1 MLKNTLNSISPLDGR
16 YATKLRDLEQH
27 FSEFALIKNRV
38 LVEINW
44 LIFMSRTKSLR
55 FIPALS
61 KNKETS
67 LLKIINE
74 FSVKDAEQIK
84 KIEAKTNHDVK
95 AVEVFIGK
103 KLESLNLKKYKEF
116 VHLFCTS
123 EDINNL
129 SYNLMLKGYID
140 NEFKE
145 INSLLLKDLKSKSK
159 KWSKLSMLS
168 FTHGQTASPTTLGK
182 EIANFH
188 ERIKYHLNLLKSL
201 NPSGKFNGAVGNYN
215 AHVITDDKVNWQS
228 LSEKFVKSL
237 GLNWSKYS
245 TQIEL
250 KDEMV
255 TIISTM
261 ENLNNVLLDLSK
273 DCWLYISKGYLK
285 QLIVAGEV
293 GSSTMPHKVNPIDFE
308 NAEGNLTIS
317 NSISSAIREKI
328 QISRLQR
335 DLSDSTTLRNLGSA
349 FGYSYLAYK
358 SLLKGFSKIEANKKQ
373 IKEDLEN
380 SWEVLA
386 EPLQTIMRKNKIA
399 NSYDLIKKIS
409 RGKPF
414 DKKIYLDIIA
424 TLDIDEKDKAKLSQL
439 TPLKYTGLAEKLAKE
454 I

>member
-16 YATKLRDLEQH
+16 YSTKLRDLEQY

-44 LIFMSRTKSLR
+44 LIFMSRTKSLS

-67 LLKIINE
+67 LIKIIDE
-74 FSVKDAEQIK
+74 FSLKDAEHIK

-95 AVEVFIGK
+95 AVEIFIGK
-103 KLESLNLKKYKEF
+103 KLESLNLKKYSEF

-129 SYNLMLKGYID
+129 SYNLMLKGYLD

-168 FTHGQTASPTTLGK
+168 FTHGQTAPPTTLGK

-188 ERIKYHLNLLKSL
+188 ERIKYHLNLIKSL

-215 AHVITDDKVNWQS
+215 AHVITDDKVNWQY
-228 LSEKFVKSL
+228 LSERFVKSL

-285 QLIVAGEV
+285 QLIVTGEV

-317 NSISSAIREKI
+317 NSISSAIRDKI

-349 FGYSYLAYK
+349 FGYSHLAYK

-386 EPLQTIMRKNKIA
+386 EPLQTIMRKNNIS

-424 TLDIDEKDKAKLSQL
+424 TLDISEKDKAKLSQL
-439 TPLKYTGLAEKLAKE
+439 TPLKYIGLAEKLAKE

>member
-38 LVEINW
+38 FVEINW

-95 AVEVFIGK
+95 AVEIFIGK
-103 KLESLNLKKYKEF
+103 KLESLNLKKYSEF

-129 SYNLMLKGYID
+129 SYNLMLKGYLD

-145 INSLLLKDLKSKSK
+145 INSLLMKDLKSKSK

-188 ERIKYHLNLLKSL
+188 ERIKYHLNLLKFL

-285 QLIVAGEV
+285 QSIVAGEV

-317 NSISSAIREKI
+317 NSISSAIRDKI

-424 TLDIDEKDKAKLSQL
+424 ALDISEKDKAKLSQL

>member
-16 YATKLRDLEQH
+16 YATKLRDLEQY

-44 LIFMSRTKSLR
+44 LIFMSRTKSLS

-67 LLKIINE
+67 LIKIIDE
-74 FSVKDAEQIK
+74 FSLKDAEHIK

-95 AVEVFIGK
+95 AVEIFIGK
-103 KLESLNLKKYKEF
+103 KLESLNLKKYSEF

-129 SYNLMLKGYID
+129 SYNLMLKGYLD

-168 FTHGQTASPTTLGK
+168 FTHGQPASPTTLGK

-215 AHVITDDKVNWQS
+215 AHVITDDKVNWQY
-228 LSEKFVKSL
+228 LSERFVKSL

-285 QLIVAGEV
+285 QLIVTGEV

-317 NSISSAIREKI
+317 NSISSAIRDKI

-349 FGYSYLAYK
+349 FGYSHLAYK

-386 EPLQTIMRKNKIA
+386 EPLQTIMRKNNIS

-424 TLDIDEKDKAKLSQL
+424 TLDISEKDKAKLSQL
-439 TPLKYTGLAEKLAKE
+439 TPLKYIGLAEKLTKE

>member
-16 YATKLRDLEQH
+16 YATKLGDLEQH

-55 FIPALS
+55 FIPPLS

-129 SYNLMLKGYID
+129 SYSLMLKGYLD
-140 NEFKE
+140 NEFKQ
-145 INSLLLKDLKSKSK
+145 INSSFLKDLKSKSK

-317 NSISSAIREKI
+317 NSISSAIRKKI

>member
-95 AVEVFIGK
+95 AVEIFIGK
-103 KLESLNLKKYKEF
+103 KLESLNLKKYSEF

-129 SYNLMLKGYID
+129 SYNLMLKGYLD

-188 ERIKYHLNLLKSL
+188 ERIKYHLNLLKFL

-285 QLIVAGEV
+285 QSIVAGEV

-317 NSISSAIREKI
+317 NSISSAIRDKI

-424 TLDIDEKDKAKLSQL
+424 TLDISEKDKAKLSQL
-439 TPLKYTGLAEKLAKE
+439 TPLKYIGLAEKLAKE

>member
-16 YATKLRDLEQH
+16 YATKLGDLERY
-27 FSEFALIKNRV
+27 FSEFALIKNRI

-44 LIFMSRTKSLR
+44 LIFMSRTKSLS
-55 FIPALS
+55 FVPTLS

-67 LLKIINE
+67 LLKIIDE
-74 FSVKDAEQIK
+74 FSLKDAEQIK

-129 SYNLMLKGYID
+129 SYNLMLKGYLD

-285 QLIVAGEV
+285 QLIIAGEV

>member
-44 LIFMSRTKSLR
+44 LIFMSRTKSLS

-67 LLKIINE
+67 LIKIIDE
-74 FSVKDAEQIK
+74 FSLKDAEQIK

-95 AVEVFIGK
+95 AVEIFIGK
-103 KLESLNLKKYKEF
+103 KLEILNLKKYSEF
-116 VHLFCTS
+116 IHLFCTS

-129 SYNLMLKGYID
+129 SYNLMLKGYLD

-228 LSEKFVKSL
+228 LSERFVKSL

-255 TIISTM
+255 TIISIM
-261 ENLNNVLLDLSK
+261 ENINNVLLDLSK

-285 QLIVAGEV
+285 QLIVTGEV

-317 NSISSAIREKI
+317 NSISSAIRDKI

-349 FGYSYLAYK
+349 FGYSHLAYK

-386 EPLQTIMRKNKIA
+386 EPLQTIMRKNNIA

-424 TLDIDEKDKAKLSQL
+424 TLDISEKDKAKLSQL

>member
-317 NSISSAIREKI
+317 NSISSAIKEKI

>member
-44 LIFMSRTKSLR
+44 LIFRSRTKVLR

-95 AVEVFIGK
+95 AVEIFIGK
-103 KLESLNLKKYKEF
+103 KLESLNLKKYSEF

-129 SYNLMLKGYID
+129 SYNLMLKGYLD

-188 ERIKYHLNLLKSL
+188 ERVKYHLNLLKFL

-285 QLIVAGEV
+285 QSIVAGEV

-317 NSISSAIREKI
+317 NSISSAIRDKI

-424 TLDIDEKDKAKLSQL
+424 ALDISEKDKAKLSQL

>member
-16 YATKLRDLEQH
+16 YATKLRDLEQY

-44 LIFMSRTKSLR
+44 LIFMSRNKSLS
-55 FIPALS
+55 FVPALS

-67 LLKIINE
+67 LLKIIDE
-74 FSVKDAEQIK
+74 FSLKDAEQIK

-129 SYNLMLKGYID
+129 SYSLMLKGYLD
-140 NEFKE
+140 NEFKQ
-145 INSLLLKDLKSKSK
+145 INSSFLKDLKSKSK

-317 NSISSAIREKI
+317 NSISSAIRDKI

-386 EPLQTIMRKNKIA
+386 EPLQTIMRKNNIS

>member
-16 YATKLRDLEQH
+16 YASKLNDLEQY

-44 LIFMSRTKSLR
+44 LIFMSQTKSLS
-55 FIPALS
+55 FVPTLS

-67 LLKIINE
+67 LLKIIDE
-74 FSVKDAEQIK
+74 FSLKDAEQIK

-129 SYNLMLKGYID
+129 SYSLMLKGYLD
-140 NEFKE
+140 NEFKQ
-145 INSLLLKDLKSKSK
+145 INSSFLKDLKSKSK

-386 EPLQTIMRKNKIA
+386 EPLQTIMRKNNIS

>member
-16 YATKLRDLEQH
+16 YATKLEDLEQY

-44 LIFMSRTKSLR
+44 LIFMSHTKSLS
-55 FIPALS
+55 FVPTLS

-67 LLKIINE
+67 LLKIIDE
-74 FSVKDAEQIK
+74 FSLKDAEQIK

-129 SYNLMLKGYID
+129 SYSLMLKGYLD
-140 NEFKE
+140 NEFKQ
-145 INSLLLKDLKSKSK
+145 INSSFLKDLKSKSK

-201 NPSGKFNGAVGNYN
+201 NPCGKFNGAVGNYN

-424 TLDIDEKDKAKLSQL
+424 TLDISEKDKAKLSQL

>member
-38 LVEINW
+38 FVEINW

-95 AVEVFIGK
+95 AVEIFIGK
-103 KLESLNLKKYKEF
+103 KLESLNLKKYSEF

-129 SYNLMLKGYID
+129 SYNLMLKGYLD

-188 ERIKYHLNLLKSL
+188 ERVKYHLNLLKFL

-285 QLIVAGEV
+285 QSIVAGEV

-317 NSISSAIREKI
+317 NSISSAIRDKI

-424 TLDIDEKDKAKLSQL
+424 ALDISEKDKAKLSQL

>member
-16 YATKLRDLEQH
+16 YATKLRDLEQY

-44 LIFMSRTKSLR
+44 LIFMSRTKTLS

-61 KNKETS
+61 KNKKTS
-67 LLKIINE
+67 LIKIIDE
-74 FSVKDAEQIK
+74 FSLKDAEHIK
-84 KIEAKTNHDVK
+84 KIETKTNHDVK
-95 AVEVFIGK
+95 AVEIFIKK
-103 KLESLNLKKYKEF
+103 KLESLNLKKYSEF

-129 SYNLMLKGYID
+129 SYNLMLKGYLG

-159 KWSKLSMLS
+159 KWSKLPMLS

-261 ENLNNVLLDLSK
+261 ENLNNVLLDISK

-285 QLIVAGEV
+285 QLIVTGEV

-308 NAEGNLTIS
+308 NAEGNLTLS
-317 NSISSAIREKI
+317 NSISSALKDKI
-328 QISRLQR
+328 QISRFQR

-349 FGYSYLAYK
+349 LGYSYLAYK

-386 EPLQTIMRKNKIA
+386 EPLQTIMRKNKVA

-424 TLDIDEKDKAKLSQL
+424 TLDISEKDKAKLSQL

>member
-16 YATKLRDLEQH
+16 YATKLRDLEQY

-44 LIFMSRTKSLR
+44 LIFMSRTKSLS

-67 LLKIINE
+67 LIKIIDE
-74 FSVKDAEQIK
+74 FSLKDAEHIK

-95 AVEVFIGK
+95 AVEIFIGK
-103 KLESLNLKKYKEF
+103 KLESLNLKKYSEF

-129 SYNLMLKGYID
+129 SYNLMLKGYLD

-182 EIANFH
+182 EIGNFH

-215 AHVITDDKVNWQS
+215 AHVITDDKVNWQY
-228 LSEKFVKSL
+228 LSERFVKSL

-285 QLIVAGEV
+285 QLIVTGEV

-317 NSISSAIREKI
+317 NSISSAIRDKI

-349 FGYSYLAYK
+349 FGYSHLAYK

-386 EPLQTIMRKNKIA
+386 EPLQTIMRKNNIS

-424 TLDIDEKDKAKLSQL
+424 TLDISEKDKAKLSQL
-439 TPLKYTGLAEKLAKE
+439 TPLKYIGLAEKLTKE

>member
-44 LIFMSRTKSLR
+44 LIFMSRTKSLS

-67 LLKIINE
+67 LIKIIDE
-74 FSVKDAEQIK
+74 FSLKDAEQIK

-95 AVEVFIGK
+95 AVEIFIGK
-103 KLESLNLKKYKEF
+103 KLESLNLKKYSEF

-129 SYNLMLKGYID
+129 SYNLMLKGYLD

-285 QLIVAGEV
+285 QLIVTGEV

-317 NSISSAIREKI
+317 NSISSAIRDKI

-349 FGYSYLAYK
+349 FGYSHLAYK
-358 SLLKGFSKIEANKKQ
+358 SLLKGFSKIEANKKR

-386 EPLQTIMRKNKIA
+386 EPLQTIMRKNNIA

>member
-16 YATKLRDLEQH
+16 YASKLNDLEQY

-44 LIFMSRTKSLR
+44 LIFMSRTKSLS

-61 KNKETS
+61 KNKENS
-67 LLKIINE
+67 LLKVIDN

-84 KIEAKTNHDVK
+84 KIETKTNHDVK
-95 AVEVFIGK
+95 AVEIFIGK
-103 KLESLNLKKYKEF
+103 KLESLNLNKYKEF

-129 SYNLMLKGYID
+129 SYSLMLKGYLD

-145 INSLLLKDLKSKSK
+145 INSTLLKDLKSKSK
-159 KWSKLSMLS
+159 KWSKLAMLS

-188 ERIKYHLNLLKSL
+188 ERIKFHLNILKSL

-215 AHVITDDKVNWQS
+215 AHVITDEKVNWQT
-228 LSEKFVKSL
+228 LSERFVKSL
-237 GLNWSKYS
+237 GLNWSKFS
-245 TQIEL
+245 SQIEL
-250 KDEMV
+250 KDEMA

-273 DCWLYISKGYLK
+273 DFWLYISKGYLK
-285 QLIVAGEV
+285 QMVVAGEV

-317 NSISSAIREKI
+317 NSILIAIRRKI
-328 QISRLQR
+328 QVSRLQR
-335 DLSDSTTLRNLGSA
+335 DLSDSTTLRNLGSG

-358 SLLKGFSKIEANKKQ
+358 SLLKGLSKVEPNKEQ

-399 NSYDLIKKIS
+399 DSYNLIKKIS
-409 RGKPF
+409 RGKSF
-414 DKKIYLDIIA
+414 DKKIYLAIIA
-424 TLDIDEKDKAKLSQL
+424 TLDISEKDKAKLSQL
-439 TPLKYTGLAEKLAKE
+439 TPLKYIGLAEKLAKE

>member
-1 MLKNTLNSISPLDGR
+1 
-16 YATKLRDLEQH
+16 
-27 FSEFALIKNRV
+27 
-38 LVEINW
+38 
-44 LIFMSRTKSLR
+44 
-55 FIPALS
+55 
-61 KNKETS
+61 
-67 LLKIINE
+67 
-74 FSVKDAEQIK
+74 
-84 KIEAKTNHDVK
+84 
-95 AVEVFIGK
+95 
-103 KLESLNLKKYKEF
+103 
-116 VHLFCTS
+116 
-123 EDINNL
+123 
-129 SYNLMLKGYID
+129 
-140 NEFKE
+140 
-145 INSLLLKDLKSKSK
+145 
-159 KWSKLSMLS
+159 MLS

-349 FGYSYLAYK
+349 FGYSHLAYK

-386 EPLQTIMRKNKIA
+386 EPLQTIMRKNNIA

-424 TLDIDEKDKAKLSQL
+424 TLDISEKDKAKLSQL
-439 TPLKYTGLAEKLAKE
+439 TPLKYIGLAEKLTKE

>member
-38 LVEINW
+38 FVEINW

-95 AVEVFIGK
+95 AVEIFIGK
-103 KLESLNLKKYKEF
+103 KLESLNLKKYSEF

-129 SYNLMLKGYID
+129 SYNLMLKGYLD

-188 ERIKYHLNLLKSL
+188 ERIKYHLNLLKFL

-285 QLIVAGEV
+285 QSIVAGEV

-317 NSISSAIREKI
+317 NSISSAIRDKI

-386 EPLQTIMRKNKIA
+386 EPLQTIMRKNNIA

-424 TLDIDEKDKAKLSQL
+424 ALDISEKDKAKLSQL

>member
-95 AVEVFIGK
+95 AVEIFIGK
-103 KLESLNLKKYKEF
+103 KLESLNLKKYSEF

-129 SYNLMLKGYID
+129 SYNLMLKGYLD

-188 ERIKYHLNLLKSL
+188 ERIKYHLNLLKFL

-285 QLIVAGEV
+285 QSIVAGEV

-317 NSISSAIREKI
+317 NSISSAIRDKI

-424 TLDIDEKDKAKLSQL
+424 ALDISEKDKAKLSQL
-439 TPLKYTGLAEKLAKE
+439 IPLKYTGLAEKLAKE

>member
-1 MLKNTLNSISPLDGR
+1 MLKNTLNSISSLDGR

-27 FSEFALIKNRV
+27 FSEFAFIKNRV

-44 LIFMSRTKSLR
+44 LIFMSRTKSLS

-67 LLKIINE
+67 LIRIIDE
-74 FSVKDAEQIK
+74 FSLKDAEQIK

-95 AVEVFIGK
+95 AVEIFIGK
-103 KLESLNLKKYKEF
+103 KLESLNLKKYSEF

-129 SYNLMLKGYID
+129 SYNLMLKGYLD

-168 FTHGQTASPTTLGK
+168 FTHGQSASPTTLGK

-349 FGYSYLAYK
+349 FGYSHLAYK

-386 EPLQTIMRKNKIA
+386 EPLQTIMRKNNIA

-424 TLDIDEKDKAKLSQL
+424 TLDISEKDKAKLSQL
-439 TPLKYTGLAEKLAKE
+439 TPLKYIGLAEKLAKE

>member
-1 MLKNTLNSISPLDGR
+1 MLKNTLKSISPLDGR
-16 YATKLRDLEQH
+16 YATKLSELENH
-27 FSEFALIKNRV
+27 FSEFALIKSRV

-44 LIFMSRTKSLR
+44 LIFMSKSKGIKFVPPLQ
-55 FIPALS
+55 
-61 KNKETS
+61 KNKENALNKLVEDFS
-67 LLKIINE
+67 LQ
-74 FSVKDAEQIK
+74 DAEKIK

-95 AVEVFIGK
+95 AVELFIGK
-103 KLESLNLKKYKEF
+103 KLDELKLSSYKEF

-129 SYNLMLKGYID
+129 SYNLMLKGYLE

-145 INSLLLKDLKSKSK
+145 INSFLLKDLKSKSK
-159 KWSKLSMLS
+159 KWAKLPMMS
-168 FTHGQTASPTTLGK
+168 FTHGQSASPTTLGK

-188 ERIKYHLNLLKSL
+188 ERIKFHLNILSPIK
-201 NPSGKFNGAVGNYN
+201 PSGKFNGAVGNYN
-215 AHVITDDKVNWQS
+215 AHFIASKKINWQ
-228 LSEKFVKSL
+228 LISEKFVKSL
-237 GLNWSKYS
+237 GLSWSKYS

-255 TIISTM
+255 TIISTI

-285 QLIVAGEV
+285 QLVVAGEV

-308 NAEGNLTIS
+308 NAEGNLTLS
-317 NSISSAIREKI
+317 NGLLPAIREKL
-328 QISRLQR
+328 QVSRLQR
-335 DLSDSTTLRNLGSA
+335 DLSDSTTLRNMGSGFA
-349 FGYSYLAYK
+349 YSYLAYK
-358 SLLKGFSKIEANKKQ
+358 SLLKGLSKIDPNKEK
-373 IKEDLEN
+373 IKKDLEN

-399 NSYDLIKKIS
+399 DSYNLIKKIS

-414 DKKIYLDIIA
+414 DKKIYLAIIA
-424 TLDIDEKDKAKLSQL
+424 NLDINEEDKAKLFQL
-439 TPLKYTGLAEKLAKE
+439 TPLKYIGLADKLAKE

>member
-16 YATKLRDLEQH
+16 YSTKLRDLEQY

-44 LIFMSRTKSLR
+44 LIFMSRTKSLS

-67 LLKIINE
+67 LIKIIDE
-74 FSVKDAEQIK
+74 FSLKDAEQIK

-95 AVEVFIGK
+95 AVEIFIGK
-103 KLESLNLKKYKEF
+103 KLELLNLKKYSEF
-116 VHLFCTS
+116 IHLFCTS

-129 SYNLMLKGYID
+129 SYNLMLKGYLD

-159 KWSKLSMLS
+159 KWSKLPMLS

-285 QLIVAGEV
+285 QLIVTGEV

-308 NAEGNLTIS
+308 NAEGNLTLS
-317 NSISSAIREKI
+317 NSISSALKDKI

-349 FGYSYLAYK
+349 LGYSYLAYK

-424 TLDIDEKDKAKLSQL
+424 TLDISEKDKAKLSQL

>member
-44 LIFMSRTKSLR
+44 LIFMSRTKSLS

-67 LLKIINE
+67 LIKIIDE
-74 FSVKDAEQIK
+74 FSLKDAEQIK

-95 AVEVFIGK
+95 AVEIFIRK
-103 KLESLNLKKYKEF
+103 RLESLNLKKYSEF

-129 SYNLMLKGYID
+129 SYNLMLKGYLD

-215 AHVITDDKVNWQS
+215 AHVITDDKVNWQY
-228 LSEKFVKSL
+228 LSERFVKSL

-255 TIISTM
+255 TIISIM
-261 ENLNNVLLDLSK
+261 ENINNVLLDLSK

-285 QLIVAGEV
+285 QLIVTGEV

-317 NSISSAIREKI
+317 NSISSAIRDKI

-349 FGYSYLAYK
+349 FGYSHLAYK

-386 EPLQTIMRKNKIA
+386 EPLQTIMRKNNIS

-424 TLDIDEKDKAKLSQL
+424 TLDISEKDKAKLSQL
-439 TPLKYTGLAEKLAKE
+439 TPLKYIGLAEKLAKE

>member
-95 AVEVFIGK
+95 AVEIFIGK
-103 KLESLNLKKYKEF
+103 KLESLNLKKYSEF

-129 SYNLMLKGYID
+129 SYNLMLKGYLD

-188 ERIKYHLNLLKSL
+188 ERIKYHLNLLKFL

>member
-16 YATKLRDLEQH
+16 YATKLIELEQY

-38 LVEINW
+38 IVEINW
-44 LIFMSRTKSLR
+44 LIFMSRTKSLS
-55 FIPALS
+55 FVPALS

-67 LLKIINE
+67 LLKIIEE
-74 FSVKDAEQIK
+74 FSLKDAEQIK

-95 AVEVFIGK
+95 AVEIFIRK
-103 KLESLNLKKYKEF
+103 KLESLNLKKYSEF

-129 SYNLMLKGYID
+129 SYSLMLKSYLD
-140 NEFKE
+140 NEFKK

-215 AHVITDDKVNWQS
+215 AHVFTYDKVNWQS
-228 LSEKFVKSL
+228 LSERFVKSL
-237 GLNWSKYS
+237 SLNWSKYS

-255 TIISTM
+255 TIISTI

-285 QLIVAGEV
+285 QLTVAGEV

-317 NSISSAIREKI
+317 NSMTSAIKEKI

-335 DLSDSTTLRNLGSA
+335 DLSDSTTIRNLGSA

-373 IKEDLEN
+373 INVDLEN
-380 SWEVLA
+380 SWEVLT
-386 EPLQTIMRKNKIA
+386 EPLQTVMRKNKIA

-424 TLDIDEKDKAKLSQL
+424 TLDISEKDKAKLSQL

>member
-16 YATKLRDLEQH
+16 YASKLNDLEQY

-95 AVEVFIGK
+95 AVEIFIGK
-103 KLESLNLKKYKEF
+103 KLESLNLKKYSEF

-129 SYNLMLKGYID
+129 SYNLMLKGYLD

-188 ERIKYHLNLLKSL
+188 ERIKYHLNLLKFL

-285 QLIVAGEV
+285 QSIVAGEV

-317 NSISSAIREKI
+317 NSISSAIRDKI

-424 TLDIDEKDKAKLSQL
+424 ALDISEKDKAKLSQL

>member
-95 AVEVFIGK
+95 AVEIFIGK
-103 KLESLNLKKYKEF
+103 KLESLNLKKYSEF

-129 SYNLMLKGYID
+129 SYNLMLKGYLD

-188 ERIKYHLNLLKSL
+188 ERVKYHLNLLKFL

-285 QLIVAGEV
+285 QSIVAGEV

-317 NSISSAIREKI
+317 NSISSAIRDKI

-386 EPLQTIMRKNKIA
+386 EPLQTIMRKNNIS

-424 TLDIDEKDKAKLSQL
+424 ALDISEKDKAKLSQL

>member
-16 YATKLRDLEQH
+16 YATKLRDLEQY

-44 LIFMSRTKSLR
+44 LIFMSRTKSLS

-67 LLKIINE
+67 LIKIIDE
-74 FSVKDAEQIK
+74 FSLKDAEQIK

-95 AVEVFIGK
+95 AVEIFIGK
-103 KLESLNLKKYKEF
+103 KLELLNLKKYSEF
-116 VHLFCTS
+116 IHLFCTS

-129 SYNLMLKGYID
+129 SYNLMLKGYLD

-159 KWSKLSMLS
+159 KWSKLPMLS

-261 ENLNNVLLDLSK
+261 ENLNNVLLDISK

-285 QLIVAGEV
+285 QLIVTGEV

-308 NAEGNLTIS
+308 NAEGNLTLS
-317 NSISSAIREKI
+317 NSISSALKDKI
-328 QISRLQR
+328 QISRFQR

-349 FGYSYLAYK
+349 LGYSYLAYK
-358 SLLKGFSKIEANKKQ
+358 SLLKGFSKIEANKEQ

-424 TLDIDEKDKAKLSQL
+424 TLDISEKDKAKLSQL